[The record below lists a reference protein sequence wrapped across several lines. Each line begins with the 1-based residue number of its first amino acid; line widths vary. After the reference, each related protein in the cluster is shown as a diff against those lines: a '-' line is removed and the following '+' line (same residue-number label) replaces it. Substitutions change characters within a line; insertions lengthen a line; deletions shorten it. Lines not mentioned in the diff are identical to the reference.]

1 MKSATF
7 LAFKQPAGDGNH
19 SIPRFTSLAFRWGSL
34 LLVAAVC
41 LKFSFA
47 ADTAKKEVP
56 KSPLT
61 PEESLQQTVVHPD
74 FELQV
79 VASEPNIINPVAVAF
94 DETGVLW
101 AVEMTDYPHGP
112 QPGEEAKSRI
122 KLLRDQDQDGFYE
135 TATVFADKLLFAT
148 GVQPW
153 KGGLIVTLAGKVQYM
168 KDTDGDDK
176 ADLVETW
183 FTGFKEDNSQLRAN
197 HPTLGLDNHIYIAN
211 GLRGG
216 SVIATHPEWKKKAE
230 QVPING
236 LDFRFHPLTGK
247 YESISGIGQFGLTFD
262 DYGNRFVCSNRNPNK
277 HIVLENRYLKRNP
290 YLAVKSVY
298 HDVSPDGE
306 DSRVYAISRTWTTS
320 TLHAGQFTAA
330 CGVTIYRGGL
340 FPHSFYGNSFTCE
353 PTANLVHRDVLT
365 PMGATY
371 DSKYGR
377 DQVEFIASRDEWF
390 RPVNLANGPDG
401 ALYLCDMYRAVIEHP
416 QFMPAE
422 LKERSDLND
431 GIDRGRIYRIVPK
444 GTKIDKRVY
453 TSLKDATPEQLVA
466 ALSSENA
473 WQRETASRLIFERQN
488 ASIQPQLEQL
498 VSSGKTEQS
507 RILALWALEGLGKLS
522 DTLIETALKDKAQRV
537 VAQAVKLS
545 EPRLSQNEQLKTKVL
560 SLVKSADAPLRFQLA
575 ISLGEAKDGPSA
587 VDQLA
592 SLMLNGA
599 ADPFTR
605 AAVLSSAPE
614 QTVEIFTSFLKQL
627 QASDERQATQA
638 GITDAVGEMTAVIGP
653 RLKPGEIQETLSLIA
668 GLNSDALLPLQ
679 IAGFEGLG
687 NSLRRRGKSI
697 TEYQAKLSDKDQQN
711 LKKFYQK
718 IVNTATN
725 SKTSL
730 AQRLDAISILKFVGF
745 EISGETLLTL
755 IQDGNSQAVKI
766 AAIAAISPY
775 SDPRIGEILMD
786 GFATQTPGM
795 RRAIL
800 DAMLANQDRTGL
812 LLDAIEKDQIKISEL
827 GPSRSSSL
835 QRHRNPEIKKRAAAL
850 FAAAIP
856 ADRKKVLA
864 DYQKSLK
871 LKADP
876 LQGKLVF
883 AKNCVTCHKIGEMGV
898 NVAPDIGDSR
908 TKTPEYLLTNILDPN
923 RAIDAN
929 FFSYTIIT
937 IDGVV
942 HTGII
947 SSDSG
952 ASITLTQPEGK
963 TITILK
969 DEIDEMKSNGVS
981 LMPVGLEKTIDPQQ
995 MADLISFIK
1004 NWRYLSGQVPK
1015 EIAKPQ

>member
-1 MKSATF
+1 M
-7 LAFKQPAGDGNH
+7 LKQCPSRHGDSVSGKIV
-19 SIPRFTSLAFRWGSL
+19 SKLRWGF
-34 LLVAAVC
+34 LVLAIGMCLQFTIAAE
-41 LKFSFA
+41 
-47 ADTAKKEVP
+47 KEIKVP
-56 KSPLT
+56 KSPLS
-61 PEESLQQTVVHPD
+61 PVDSLKQTVVHPD
-74 FELQV
+74 FEMQV
-79 VASEPNIINPVAVAF
+79 VASEPHVINPVAVAF
-94 DETGVLW
+94 DEAGLLW
-101 AVEMTDYPHGP
+101 VVEMTDYPHGP
-112 QPGEEAKSRI
+112 QPGEDPKSRI
-122 KLLRDQDQDGFYE
+122 KLLRDKDQDGYYE

-153 KGGLIVTLAGKVQYM
+153 KGGLIVTLAGKVQFM
-168 KDTDGDDK
+168 KDTNGDDK
-176 ADLVETW
+176 ADVVETW
-183 FTGFKEDNSQLRAN
+183 FTGFKEENSQLRAN
-197 HPTLGLDNHIYIAN
+197 HPTLGLDNHIYISN

-216 SVIATHPEWKKKAE
+216 SVIATHPEWKKKAK

-236 LDFRFHPLTGK
+236 LDFRFQPLTGH

-262 DYGNRFVCSNRNPNK
+262 DYGNRFVCTNRNPNK

-298 HDVSPDGE
+298 HDVSRDGE
-306 DSRVYAISRTWTTS
+306 ESRVYAISRPWTTS

-330 CGVTIYRGGL
+330 CGVTIYRGAL
-340 FPHSFYGNSFTCE
+340 FPKGFYGNSFTCE

-365 PMGATY
+365 PLGATY
-371 DSKYGR
+371 DSQYGR

-390 RPVNLANGPDG
+390 RPVNMANGPDG

-444 GTKIDKRVY
+444 GTKIDKSVY
-453 TSLKDATPEQLVA
+453 TSLKNATPEQLVV
-466 ALSSENA
+466 ALSSQNA
-473 WQRETASRLIFERQN
+473 WQRETAARLIFERQD
-488 ASIQPQLEQL
+488 SSLQPQLEQL
-498 VSSGKTEQS
+498 VSSGKIEQA
-507 RILALWALEGLGKLS
+507 RIHALWALEGLGKLS
-522 DTLIETALKDKAQRV
+522 DSVLEIGLKDPAQRV
-537 VAQAVKLS
+537 KEQAVRLS
-545 EPRLSQNEQLKTKVL
+545 EPRLAQNAALKKQVL
-560 SLVKSADAPLRFQLA
+560 SLVDSADARLRFQLA
-575 ISLGEAKDGPSA
+575 ISLGEADDTSSM

-592 SLMLNGA
+592 SLMLKGA
-599 ADPFTR
+599 NDSWTR
-605 AAVLSSAPE
+605 AAVLSSASDNS
-614 QTVEIFTSFLKQL
+614 VAIFKSFLDQLNAAGAKQAG
-627 QASDERQATQA
+627 QP
-638 GITDAVGEMTAVIGP
+638 GITDAVREMTAVIGP
-653 RLKPGEIQETLSLIA
+653 RLKVEEIQETLSLIA
-668 GLNSDALLPLQ
+668 GLDSDQYFELQ
-679 IAGFEGLG
+679 VAGFEGLG

-697 TEYQAKLSDKDQQN
+697 SQYESKLSAADQKKLKD
-711 LKKFYQK
+711 FYQK
-718 IVNTATN
+718 IVAAAANP
-725 SKTSL
+725 KTPL
-730 AQRLDAISILKFVGF
+730 AQKLSAIGVLRFVGF
-745 EISGETLLTL
+745 EVGGETLLSL
-755 IQDGNSQAVKI
+755 IQDGSSQAVKI
-766 AAIAAISPY
+766 AAMDAISPY
-775 SDPRIGEILMD
+775 ADQQIGVILME
-786 GFATQTPGM
+786 GFAKKTPGM

-800 DAMLANQDRTGL
+800 DAMLSNQDRTNL

-827 GPSRSSSL
+827 GPSRSTRL

-856 ADRKKVLA
+856 ADRKKVLDA
-864 DYQKSLK
+864 YQASLK
-871 LKADP
+871 LKANP
-876 LQGKLVF
+876 LHGKQVF
-883 AKNCVTCHKIGEMGV
+883 VKNCVTCHKIGEIGV

-963 TITILK
+963 TITLLK
-969 DEIDEMKSNGVS
+969 EEIEEMKSNGVS
-981 LMPVGLEKTIDPQQ
+981 LMPVGLEKTINPQQ

>member
-1 MKSATF
+1 MKQAKHLAVFPGSHRRASSTGKRF
-7 LAFKQPAGDGNH
+7 LKWG
-19 SIPRFTSLAFRWGSL
+19 RWGCLAL
-34 LLVAAVC
+34 LAGVC
-41 LKFSFA
+41 LKFAVA
-47 ADTAKKEVP
+47 AEKESAVP
-56 KSPLT
+56 KSPLS
-61 PEESLQQTVVHPD
+61 PEESLKQTVVHPD
-74 FELQV
+74 FEMQV
-79 VASEPNIINPVAVAF
+79 VASEPNVVNPVAVAF
-94 DETGVLW
+94 DESGVLW
-101 AVEMTDYPHGP
+101 VVEMTDYPHGP
-112 QPGEEAKSRI
+112 KEGEDPKSRI
-122 KLLRDQDQDGFYE
+122 KLLRDKDQDGFYE

-183 FTGFKEDNSQLRAN
+183 FTGFKEENSQLRAN
-197 HPTLGLDNHIYIAN
+197 HPTLGLDNHIYISN

-216 SVIATHPEWKKKAE
+216 SVIATHPEWTKNAK

-262 DYGNRFVCSNRNPNK
+262 DYCNRFVCSNRNPNK
-277 HIVLENRYLKRNP
+277 HIVLESRYLKRNP

-330 CGVTIYRGGL
+330 CGVTIYRGDL
-340 FPHSFYGNSFTCE
+340 FPKAFYGNSFTCE
-353 PTANLVHRDVLT
+353 PTANLVHRDVMT

-377 DQVEFIASRDEWF
+377 DKVEFIASRDEWF
-390 RPVNLANGPDG
+390 RPVNMYNGPDG

-416 QFMPAE
+416 QFMPVE

-444 GTKIDKRVY
+444 KSKINKTVY
-453 TSLKDATPEQLVA
+453 TALKDATQADLIA
-466 ALSSENA
+466 ALSSKDS
-473 WQRETASRLIFERQN
+473 WQRETAARLIFEGQD
-488 ASIQPQLEQL
+488 ASLQPALEKLVTAGKNEQARIQ
-498 VSSGKTEQS
+498 
-507 RILALWALEGLGKLS
+507 ALWSLEGLGKLS
-522 DTLIETALKDKAQRV
+522 DAVLMQALKDQSPRV
-537 VAQAVKLS
+537 QGQAVRLS
-545 EPRLSQNEQLKTKVL
+545 EPRLGESQDLKKQVL
-560 SLVKSADAPLRFQLA
+560 ALVDTADPALRFQLA
-575 ISLGEAKDGPSA
+575 ISLGEAGDSSSM
-587 VDQLA
+587 VEELA
-592 SLMLNGA
+592 QLMLQGA
-599 ADPFTR
+599 DDSWTR
-605 AAVLSSAPE
+605 AAVLSSAADQSVP
-614 QTVEIFTSFLKQL
+614 IFKSFLKQL
-627 QASDERQATQA
+627 KQTGQKVTAKSSV
-638 GITDAVGEMTAVIGP
+638 TDAVGEMAAVIGP
-653 RLKPGEIQETLSLIA
+653 QLKSDDIQETLSLIA
-668 GLNSDALLPLQ
+668 GLDADSYLPLQ

-697 TEYQAKLSDKDQQN
+697 AAYQTQLSEADQKKLNQ
-711 LKKFYQK
+711 FYQK
-718 IVNTATN
+718 IVETAAN
-725 SKTSL
+725 PKSPL
-730 AQRLDAISILKFVGF
+730 AQKLEAISVLQFVGF
-745 EISGETLLTL
+745 DAAGKTLLDL
-755 IQDGNSQAVKI
+755 IQGKNSQAVKI
-766 AAIAAISPY
+766 AAIEAISPY
-775 SDPRIGEILMD
+775 GEAQIGPVLMD
-786 GFATQTPGM
+786 GFAQQTPGM

-800 DAMLANQDRTGL
+800 DAMLASQDRTNV
-812 LLDAIEKDQIKISEL
+812 LLDEIEKGEIKISEL
-827 GPSRSSSL
+827 GPARSTRL
-835 QRHRNPEIKKRAAAL
+835 QRNRDAGIKKRAAAL

-856 ADRKKVLA
+856 ADRKQVLA

-876 LQGKLVF
+876 LAGKQIFV
-883 AKNCVTCHKIGEMGV
+883 KNCVTCHRIGELGV

-952 ASITLTQPEGK
+952 GSITLTQPEGK
-963 TITILK
+963 TITVLK

-981 LMPVGLEKTIDPQQ
+981 LMPVGLEKTINPQQ

-1004 NWRYLSGQVPK
+1004 NWRYLDGQVPK
-1015 EIAKPQ
+1015 DIAKPQ

>member
-1 MKSATF
+1 MKRAKLF
-7 LAFKQPAGDGNH
+7 ALKQRLLGNKVAGSGLTA
-19 SIPRFTSLAFRWGSL
+19 SGVRWGFVVL
-34 LLVAAVC
+34 ALGVC
-41 LKFSFA
+41 LQLTLA
-47 ADTAKKEVP
+47 AEKQADVP
-56 KSPLT
+56 KSPLS
-61 PEESLQQTVVHPD
+61 PEVSLKQTVVHPD

-79 VASEPNIINPVAVAF
+79 VASEPNVINPVAVAF

-112 QPGEEAKSRI
+112 KPGEDPKSRI
-122 KLLRDQDQDGFYE
+122 KLLRDKDQDGYYE

-148 GVQPW
+148 GIQPW
-153 KGGLIVTLAGKVQYM
+153 KGGLIVTLAGKVQFM
-168 KDTDGDDK
+168 KDTNGDDK
-176 ADLVETW
+176 ADVVETW
-183 FTGFKEDNSQLRAN
+183 FTGFKEQNSQLRAN
-197 HPTLGLDNHIYIAN
+197 HPTLGLDNHIYISN

-216 SVIATHPEWKKKAE
+216 SVIATHPEWQKKAK

-236 LDFRFHPLTGK
+236 LDFRFQPLSGK

-262 DYGNRFVCSNRNPNK
+262 DYGNRFVCTNRNPNK

-330 CGVTIYRGGL
+330 CGVTLYRGDL
-340 FPHSFYGNSFTCE
+340 FPKGFYGNSFTCE
-353 PTANLVHRDVLT
+353 PTANLVHRDVMT
-365 PMGATY
+365 PLGATY

-377 DQVEFIASRDEWF
+377 DQVEFIASCDEWF

-444 GTKIDKRVY
+444 HAKIDKSVY
-453 TSLKDATPEQLVA
+453 TSLKNATPTQLVS
-466 ALSSENA
+466 ALGSENA
-473 WQRETASRLIFERQN
+473 WQRETAARLIFERQD
-488 ASIQPQLEQL
+488 ASIQPELEQM
-498 VSSGKTEQS
+498 VSSGKTEQA
-507 RILALWALEGLGKLS
+507 RFLALWALEGLGKLN
-522 DTLIETALKDKAQRV
+522 DAVLETALTDASQRV
-537 VAQAVKLS
+537 REQAVRLS
-545 EPRLSQNEQLKTKVL
+545 EPRLSQNAKLKEQVL
-560 SLVKSADAPLRFQLA
+560 SLVDSADGRLRFQLA
-575 ISLGEAKDGPSA
+575 ISLGEANDVSSM

-592 SLMLNGA
+592 RLMLKGA
-599 ADPFTR
+599 DDSWTR
-605 AAVLSSAPE
+605 AAVLSSASD
-614 QTVEIFTSFLKQL
+614 QTVAIFKSFLKQL
-627 QASDERQATQA
+627 NAADASLSSQA
-638 GITDAVGEMTAVIGP
+638 GVTDAVREMTAVIGP
-653 RLKPGEIQETLSLIA
+653 RLKADEIEETLSLIA
-668 GLNSDALLPLQ
+668 GLDSDQQLVLQ

-697 TEYQAKLSDKDQQN
+697 AQYQAKLSEADQQK
-711 LKKFYQK
+711 LTSFYQK
-718 IVNTATN
+718 LVDAAAN
-725 SKTSL
+725 SKTPL
-730 AQRLDAISILKFVGF
+730 AQKLNAIGVLQFVGF
-745 EISGETLLTL
+745 EMSGKTLLSL
-755 IQDGNSQAVKI
+755 IQNGSSQAVKI
-766 AAIAAISPY
+766 AAMEAISPY
-775 SDPRIGEILMD
+775 SDPQIGVVLME
-786 GFATQTPGM
+786 GFAKQTPGL

-800 DAMLANQDRTGL
+800 DAMLANQDRTSL
-812 LLDAIEKDQIKISEL
+812 LLDAIEKEQIRISEL
-827 GPSRSSSL
+827 GPSRSTRL
-835 QRHRNPEIKKRAAAL
+835 QRSRNPEIKKRAAAL

-864 DYQKSLK
+864 AYQASLK
-871 LKADP
+871 LKANP
-876 LQGKLVF
+876 LHGKQVF
-883 AKNCVTCHKIGEMGV
+883 VKNCVTCHKIGEIGV

-969 DEIDEMKSNGVS
+969 EEIDEMKSNGVS
-981 LMPVGLEKTIDPQQ
+981 LMPVGLEKTINPQQ

-1015 EIAKPQ
+1015 DIAKPQ

>member
-1 MKSATF
+1 MKRAKI
-7 LAFKQPAGDGNH
+7 LALKPCLLSHNDSTPGTVFSRLRWGALALTIGVGLSLAQAAEQPAE
-19 SIPRFTSLAFRWGSL
+19 I
-34 LLVAAVC
+34 
-41 LKFSFA
+41 
-47 ADTAKKEVP
+47 P
-56 KSPLT
+56 KSPLS
-61 PEESLQQTVVHPD
+61 PEDSLKQTVVHPD
-74 FELQV
+74 FEMQV
-79 VASEPNIINPVAVAF
+79 VASEPQVINPVAVAF

-112 QPGEEAKSRI
+112 KPGEEPKSRI
-122 KLLRDQDQDGFYE
+122 KLLRDKDQDGYYE

-148 GVQPW
+148 GLQPW

-168 KDTDGDDK
+168 KDTNGDDK

-183 FTGFKEDNSQLRAN
+183 FTGFEEENSQLRAN
-197 HPTLGLDNHIYIAN
+197 HPTLGLDNHIYISN

-216 SVIATHPEWKKKAE
+216 TVIATHPEWKAKAE
-230 QVPING
+230 QVPISG
-236 LDFRFHPLTGK
+236 LDFRFQPLTGK

-262 DYGNRFVCSNRNPNK
+262 DYGNRFVCTNRNPNK

-306 DSRVYAISRTWTTS
+306 DSRVYALSRTWTTS

-340 FPHSFYGNSFTCE
+340 FPQGFYGNSFTCE

-365 PMGATY
+365 PLGATY
-371 DSKYGR
+371 SSKYGR

-416 QFMPAE
+416 QFMPEE

-431 GIDRGRIYRIVPK
+431 GIDRGRIYRIVPQ
-444 GTKIDKRVY
+444 GAKIDKNVY
-453 TSLKDATPEQLVA
+453 TSLKDATSEQLVA

-473 WQRETASRLIFERQN
+473 WQRETAARLIFERQD
-488 ASIQPQLEQL
+488 AALQPLLEQL
-498 VSSGKTEQS
+498 VSNGKTEQA
-507 RILALWALEGLGKLS
+507 RIHALWALEGLGKLS
-522 DTLIETALKDKAQRV
+522 DSVLETGLKDASQRV
-537 VAQAVKLS
+537 IEQAVRLS
-545 EPRLSQNEQLKTKVL
+545 EPHLSKNAALKKQVL
-560 SLVKSADAPLRFQLA
+560 SLVDSADARLRFQLA
-575 ISLGEAKDGPSA
+575 ISLGEADDVSSM

-592 SLMLNGA
+592 SLMFKGA
-599 ADPFTR
+599 NDSWTR
-605 AAVLSSAPE
+605 AAVLSSAPDH
-614 QTVEIFTSFLKQL
+614 TVAIFKSFLDQL
-627 QASDERQATQA
+627 KAA
-638 GITDAVGEMTAVIGP
+638 GTKSADPSELTDAVGEMAAVIGP
-653 RLKPGEIQETLSLIA
+653 RLKAEDIQEALSLIA
-668 GLNSDALLPLQ
+668 GLDSSQSLALQ

-687 NSLRRRGKSI
+687 NSLRRRGKAISQYQ
-697 TEYQAKLSDKDQQN
+697 TELSAADQEKLKTFYGKIVAAAADPKTPLAQKLS
-711 LKKFYQK
+711 
-718 IVNTATN
+718 
-725 SKTSL
+725 
-730 AQRLDAISILKFVGF
+730 AIGVLRYVGF
-745 EISGETLLTL
+745 EVSGKTLLSL
-755 IQDGNSQAVKI
+755 IEGKSSQAVKI
-766 AAIAAISPY
+766 AAIGAISAY
-775 SDPRIGEILMD
+775 ADDQIGAVLMK
-786 GFATQTPGM
+786 GFAKQTPGM
-795 RRAIL
+795 RLAIL
-800 DAMLANQDRTGL
+800 DAMLSNLNRTSL
-812 LLDAIEKDQIKISEL
+812 LLDAIEQDQIKISEL
-827 GPSRSSSL
+827 GPSRSTQL
-835 QRHRNPEIKKRAAAL
+835 QRHRDAAIKKRAAAL

-856 ADRKKVLA
+856 ADRQKVLA
-864 DYQKSLK
+864 EYQKSLQ

-876 LQGKLVF
+876 LHGKQVF
-883 AKNCVTCHKIGEMGV
+883 VKNCVTCHKIGDIGV

-947 SSDSG
+947 TSDSG

-963 TITILK
+963 TIVLLK
-969 DEIDEMKSNGVS
+969 EEIDEMKSNGVS
-981 LMPVGLEKTIDPQQ
+981 LMPVGLEKTINPQQ